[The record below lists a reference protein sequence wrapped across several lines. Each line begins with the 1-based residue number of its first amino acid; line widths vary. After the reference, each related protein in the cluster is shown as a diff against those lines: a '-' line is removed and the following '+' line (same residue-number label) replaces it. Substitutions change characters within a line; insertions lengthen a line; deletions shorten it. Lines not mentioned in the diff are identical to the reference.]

1 MPPSRLAKRLS
12 HSALPLDQRLMS
24 VAVTCVPEM
33 SCFLANGFTLLYC
46 LLLNYDLVNRSENML
61 NKEEPVIFKSTLK
74 RQVNGFHGFVA
85 RRNLE

>member
-1 MPPSRLAKRLS
+1 MPPSGLAKRLS

-24 VAVTCVPEM
+24 VAVTCVLEM
-33 SCFLANGFTLLYC
+33 SCFIANGFTLLYS
-46 LLLNYDLVNRSENML
+46 LPLNYDLVNRCENML